1 MKKNERM
8 KNKVSINLQLYPY
21 LLKQKVIR
29 LKKKKKNPQMKIE
42 ETVRQRRKREILA
55 FCP

>member
-29 LKKKKKNPQMKIE
+29 LKKKKKKKKPHK
-42 ETVRQRRKREILA
+42 
-55 FCP
+55 